1 MVKCTKNVLIVLTRG
16 IPFSLYS
23 LPYTYSM
30 KFSRPFFI
38 AIICLFC
45 SSSYGQISLNTSGGD
60 AFSSQGSVAYSIG
73 QVFVQISESPEIS
86 VSEGVQQAYE
96 ISLYNAIPEASALEV
111 SILAYPNPTM
121 NDLNIELQGWRHEKA
136 SFEVYDAQGKKVSA
150 GDFNQSTLSI
160 DARLWSSGNYFL
172 HIYSPD
178 GEQAASVKII
188 KTS

>member
-1 MVKCTKNVLIVLTRG
+1 MLLCLSLLI
-16 IPFSLYS
+16 
-23 LPYTYSM
+23 YTNFM

-38 AIICLFC
+38 AIASLCC
-45 SSSYGQISLNTSGGD
+45 SSSYGQSSLNSSGGD

-86 VSEGVQQAYE
+86 VSEGVQQPYE
-96 ISLYNAIPEASALEV
+96 ISLINTIFEEGVVEV
-111 SILAYPNPTM
+111 NLIAYPNPTM
-121 NDLNIELQGWRHEKA
+121 SDLNIELQGWRHEKA
-136 SFEVYDAQGKKVSA
+136 SFEVYDALGKKVSA